1 MEIPKNHILFPSI
14 NQRNVKYQ
22 LFSNYQP
29 IPNNNKDKELFKNKF
44 NRSRSNKL
52 LSFNKRLSLSNPN
65 SKIKEYFNN
74 SNVLFNKNISFLN
87 YIRKNP
93 IKNSIVKGLIYKMQ
107 NEKNSFVKPIDYK
120 RKDNKKKCSDLNLE
134 LNYVYRKIIIN
145 KDNKKQVIILQG
157 NQSIYD
163 SIIKETILSKF
174 HDSIKNDYIK
184 YQIKKSISS
193 DLLK

>member
-1 MEIPKNHILFPSI
+1 MENSKNHILFPTI
-14 NQRNVKYQ
+14 KRNSKYQ
-22 LFSNYQP
+22 LFSNCLP
-29 IPNNNKDKELFKNKF
+29 ISNNNKELFKNKF

-52 LSFNKRLSLSNPN
+52 LSVNKRLSLSNPN
-65 SKIKEYFNN
+65 SKMKEYFNN
-74 SNVLFNKNISFLN
+74 SNIFFNQNISFLN

-93 IKNSIVKGLIYKMQ
+93 VKNSIVKGLIYKMK
-107 NEKNSFVKPIDYK
+107 NEKNSLIKPFEYK
-120 RKDNKKKCSDLNLE
+120 KKENKKKFSDLNLE

-174 HDSIKNDYIK
+174 HDSIKNDFIK

>member
-1 MEIPKNHILFPSI
+1 MENSKNHILFPTI
-14 NQRNVKYQ
+14 KRNSKYQ
-22 LFSNYQP
+22 LFSNCLP
-29 IPNNNKDKELFKNKF
+29 ISNNNKELFKNKF

-52 LSFNKRLSLSNPN
+52 LSVNKRLSLSNPN
-65 SKIKEYFNN
+65 SKMKEYFNN
-74 SNVLFNKNISFLN
+74 SNIFFNQNISFLN

-93 IKNSIVKGLIYKMQ
+93 VKNSIVKGLIYKMQ
-107 NEKNSFVKPIDYK
+107 NEKNSLIKPFEYK
-120 RKDNKKKCSDLNLE
+120 KKENKKKFSDLNLE

-193 DLLK
+193 ELLK

>member
-1 MEIPKNHILFPSI
+1 MEMSKNQILFPSI
-14 NQRNVKYQ
+14 NQRNIKYQ
-22 LFSNYQP
+22 LFSNYLP
-29 IPNNNKDKELFKNKF
+29 IPNNNKELFKNKF
-44 NRSRSNKL
+44 NRSRSNKF
-52 LSFNKRLSLSNPN
+52 LSINKRLSLSNPN
-65 SKIKEYFNN
+65 SKMKEYFNN
-74 SNVLFNKNISFLN
+74 SNIFFNQNISFLN

-93 IKNSIVKGLIYKMQ
+93 VKNSIVKGLIYKMQ
-107 NEKNSFVKPIDYK
+107 NEKNALVKPIDYK

-145 KDNKKQVIILQG
+145 KDNKKHVIILQG

-163 SIIKETILSKF
+163 SIIQETILSKF

>member
-1 MEIPKNHILFPSI
+1 MEMSKNQILFPSI
-14 NQRNVKYQ
+14 NQRNIKYQ
-22 LFSNYQP
+22 LFSNYLP
-29 IPNNNKDKELFKNKF
+29 IPNNNKELFKNKF

-52 LSFNKRLSLSNPN
+52 LSVNKRLSLSNPN
-65 SKIKEYFNN
+65 SKMKEYFNN
-74 SNVLFNKNISFLN
+74 SNIFFNQNISFLN

-93 IKNSIVKGLIYKMQ
+93 VKNSIVKGLIYKMK
-107 NEKNSFVKPIDYK
+107 NEKNSLIKPFEYK
-120 RKDNKKKCSDLNLE
+120 KKENKKKFSDLNLE

-174 HDSIKNDYIK
+174 HDSIKNDFIK

>member
-1 MEIPKNHILFPSI
+1 MEMSKNQILFPSI
-14 NQRNVKYQ
+14 NQRNIKYQ
-22 LFSNYQP
+22 LFSNYLP
-29 IPNNNKDKELFKNKF
+29 IPNNNKELFKNKF
-44 NRSRSNKL
+44 NRSRSNKF
-52 LSFNKRLSLSNPN
+52 LSINKRLSLSNPN

-74 SNVLFNKNISFLN
+74 SNILFNKNISFLN

-93 IKNSIVKGLIYKMQ
+93 MKNSIVKGLIYKMQ
-107 NEKNSFVKPIDYK
+107 NEKNALVKPIDYK

-174 HDSIKNDYIK
+174 HDSIKNDFIK